1 METKIFGDKKLT
13 FHTMTAK
20 EQKFAKEYLDFVNSL
35 IDEEAKILFKT
46 KLTLKQ
52 EKEWLKTAPKDVKSK
67 KKVFLIAKDGDKVVA
82 NTSVELNRQR
92 KDHIGEFAIGIR
104 DGYRGIGLGKYVMS
118 EVLKMAKKDLL
129 GLKIF
134 KLEVYENNKP
144 AIALYKKMGF
154 KEVGKIPKAIQH
166 NRKLIGEYI
175 MIKDAKN

>member
-1 METKIFGDKKLT
+1 
-13 FHTMTAK
+13 
-20 EQKFAKEYLDFVNSL
+20 
-35 IDEEAKILFKT
+35 
-46 KLTLKQ
+46 
-52 EKEWLKTAPKDVKSK
+52 
-67 KKVFLIAKDGDKVVA
+67 
-82 NTSVELNRQR
+82 
-92 KDHIGEFAIGIR
+92 
-104 DGYRGIGLGKYVMS
+104 MS